1 MILRIFSSSRKIKE
15 YQEKAKAKNALLDS
29 AFLVSDFLDRVC
41 VVNFSKQALMRVCF

>member
-41 VVNFSKQALMRVCF
+41 VHPLKQALMRACF